1 MLADVKGTCSP
12 VTFVMFATLS
22 CSTKPII
29 FQLLQVIQ
37 DTGMRMESSKMKVRE
52 TIWYV
57 AKLAC
62 NDVWV

>member
-37 DTGMRMESSKMKVRE
+37 VTGMESSKMKVRE

-62 NDVWV
+62 NDAWV